1 MSPLLQTLCRTG
13 NCACLTRQHA
23 AGWHAKQG
31 FPQRCATRRGRKAGR
46 EPQAKCGM
54 QSAACKVR
62 HHRKRCRLTLSAN
75 PVAGNSA
82 RTPRCSKKVT
92 TLWACRGHNGTE
104 GLGPHAFPSHQPRW
118 LAAVALVRCAVAV
131 VLRA

>member
-54 QSAACKVR
+54 QSAASQEEVQAHALR
-62 HHRKRCRLTLSAN
+62 EPGGRKQR
-75 PVAGNSA
+75 
-82 RTPRCSKKVT
+82 
-92 TLWACRGHNGTE
+92 
-104 GLGPHAFPSHQPRW
+104 
-118 LAAVALVRCAVAV
+118 
-131 VLRA
+131 